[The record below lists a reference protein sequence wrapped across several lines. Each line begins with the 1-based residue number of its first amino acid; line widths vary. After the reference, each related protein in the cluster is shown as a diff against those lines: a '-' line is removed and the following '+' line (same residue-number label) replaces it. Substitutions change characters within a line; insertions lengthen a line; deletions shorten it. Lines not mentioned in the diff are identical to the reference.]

1 MAARI
6 QRTMTLMLGGT
17 SLTAG
22 RLCNPPL
29 PWTYYLFED
38 MKASPECQGPVRII
52 NTGAGSQTSNFG
64 ASQAI
69 LKAPLRPTHVL
80 MEDFAINDCA
90 IGPVTI
96 PQATANFNSM
106 VASYRAANP
115 DVIIAHQTMSPA
127 SAGDASRTN
136 LPAYYDNGLANA
148 ALNGL
153 LSLDNYYG
161 TLLVP
166 GGWPKPLDPAITVG
180 AGFIPDTP
188 AGFTPISAGF
198 WNPADKNVDI
208 TLTADNLIAT
218 RTADTGAP
226 AAAVRANQGVSSG
239 KSYFEATP
247 TFGGEV
253 SAGIG
258 SAASSLAI
266 RVGEQASSWGA
277 VSNGLVLNGGGLVV
291 NIGSYTSGTRICVAL
306 DLVNNRLWFRKDLGI
321 WNNSG
326 AANPSTNVGGIV
338 IPAGTYFPMVS
349 ISNVGSSWAGVFG
362 NGDGL
367 HPLWANGFQLYSY
380 PNILA
385 WARQAMADFW

>member
-115 DVIIAHQTMSPA
+115 DVVIVHQTMSPA

-136 LPAYYDNGLANA
+136 LPIYYDNGLANA
-148 ALNGL
+148 VLNDIE
-153 LSLDNYYG
+153 SLDNYHG

-166 GGWPKPLDPAITVG
+166 GGWPKPLPQNLTVAAPG
-180 AGFIPDTP
+180 PDGFSPWT
-188 AGFTPISAGF
+188 GTL
-198 WNPADKNVDI
+198 NPSDKNAAV
-208 TLTADNLIAT
+208 TLTGSNLIAT
-218 RTADTGAP
+218 VAGATVG
-226 AAAVRANQGVSSG
+226 AVRGTVGNLTQKYYADFLINVLGNQS
-239 KSYFEATP
+239 
-247 TFGGEV
+247 
-253 SAGIG
+253 IG
-258 SAASSLAI
+258 MGAASMSLANGFA
-266 RVGEQASSWGA
+266 VGNDVNSVGYRPSGD
-277 VSNGLVLNGGGLVV
+277 VYYNGGVIATLSPYGLGDVV
-291 NIGSYTSGTRICVAL
+291 NIAQNGTIPS
-306 DLVNNRLWFRKDLGI
+306 LWFGLNGVWLNGDPA
-321 WNNSG
+321 SG
-326 AANPSTNVGGIV
+326 AGGIG
-338 IPAGTYFPMVS
+338 GTPGTTRYAACSM
-349 ISNVGSSWAGVFG
+349 SNGGRVTANFSTLSNF
-362 NGDGL
+362 GDGL
-367 HPLWANGFQLYSY
+367 HPIWPNAFQVFSY